1 MKSRFVLAAL
11 TVLWTGQGFAQ
22 TTPVVHRNINL
33 YANQVKVIPCS
44 PLARVAVGNGKL
56 LSVSTLTHQIVMI
69 ADAPGTTDVYMWEK
83 DGRQIAYHVNI
94 TPSDNLQTFGELQN
108 LLNEFPGVQARTT
121 GRQVV
126 LSGNASANELKRL
139 NLAIRAYP
147 GVVNLVRPDTVDM
160 KRMVVLDVQV
170 VNFSKNA
177 MDNLGINWQ
186 TSVLGPSV
194 GLVGDFVNNSLYRL
208 GDISG
213 GGATPGNALNGP
225 GGSLSGLPL
234 NVPPFSSYA
243 GIVSTL
249 TSQINLAVQ
258 NGQAYILA
266 NPRLVTRSGDT
277 ASFLAGGQ
285 VPIPVSAGFGAV
297 SVTYK
302 NYGVK
307 LNIQPDVD
315 RQGNILANIK
325 TEISEINPALTVQ
338 GYPAFLTRKT
348 NSIVNV
354 HSGQTIVLSGLIHST
369 GNNTINKLPWLGDI
383 PILGALFR
391 STQFQHDQ
399 SELVIFVTPEVIN
412 PTSSVNRAMVQQGR
426 QDIARFNRDFQ
437 HGYFVP
443 GIGHD
448 PNKVGYPNFTSHVSP
463 QAASEEQTK
472 P

>member
-1 MKSRFVLAAL
+1 MA
-11 TVLWTGQGFAQ
+11 
-22 TTPVVHRNINL
+22 
-33 YANQVKVIPCS
+33 
-44 PLARVAVGNGKL
+44 
-56 LSVSTLTHQIVMI
+56 
-69 ADAPGTTDVYMWEK
+69 
-83 DGRQIAYHVNI
+83 
-94 TPSDNLQTFGELQN
+94 
-108 LLNEFPGVQARTT
+108 ARTT

-126 LSGNASANELKRL
+126 LSGNASTGELKRL

-147 GVVNLVRPDTVDM
+147 GVVNLVRPDTVAM

-170 VNFSKNA
+170 VDFSKNA
-177 MDNLGINWQ
+177 LDNLGINWQ
-186 TSVLGPSV
+186 TSIVGPAV

-208 GDISG
+208 GDVTQG
-213 GGATPGNALNGP
+213 GQAGNALNGP
-225 GGSLSGLPL
+225 QGGLSGLPL

-243 GIVSTL
+243 GIVSSI

-266 NPRLVTRSGDT
+266 NPRLVTRSGGT
-277 ASFLAGGQ
+277 ATFLAGGE

-307 LNIQPDVD
+307 LKIQPDVD
-315 RQGNILANIK
+315 HQGNILATVN
-325 TEISEINPALTVQ
+325 TAISQINPALTVQ

-348 NSIVNV
+348 DSVVNV
-354 HSGQTIVLSGLIHST
+354 HSGQTIVLSGLIHAT
-369 GNNTINKLPWLGDI
+369 GANSINKLPWLGDI
-383 PILGALFR
+383 PILGTLFR
-391 STQFQHDQ
+391 DTQFQHNQ

-412 PTSSVNRAMVQQGR
+412 PNSPVNRAMIRQGR
-426 QDIARFNRDFQ
+426 QDITRFNRDFQ

-448 PNKVGYPNFTSHVSP
+448 PNKVGYPNFTSHVAP
-463 QAASEEQTK
+463 TAAPESAQ

>member
-11 TVLWTGQGFAQ
+11 TVLWAGQGFAQ
-22 TTPVVHRNINL
+22 NTTVVRRTINL

-94 TPSDNLQTFGELQN
+94 TPSDNLQTFGDLQS
-108 LLNEFPGVQARTT
+108 LLSEFPGVQARTT

-126 LSGNASANELKRL
+126 LSGNASAGELKRL

-186 TSVLGPSV
+186 TSVAGPAM

-208 GDISG
+208 GDVTG

-234 NVPPFSSYA
+234 
-243 GIVSTL
+243 
-249 TSQINLAVQ
+249 
-258 NGQAYILA
+258 
-266 NPRLVTRSGDT
+266 
-277 ASFLAGGQ
+277 
-285 VPIPVSAGFGAV
+285 
-297 SVTYK
+297 
-302 NYGVK
+302 
-307 LNIQPDVD
+307 
-315 RQGNILANIK
+315 
-325 TEISEINPALTVQ
+325 
-338 GYPAFLTRKT
+338 
-348 NSIVNV
+348 
-354 HSGQTIVLSGLIHST
+354 
-369 GNNTINKLPWLGDI
+369 
-383 PILGALFR
+383 
-391 STQFQHDQ
+391 
-399 SELVIFVTPEVIN
+399 
-412 PTSSVNRAMVQQGR
+412 
-426 QDIARFNRDFQ
+426 
-437 HGYFVP
+437 
-443 GIGHD
+443 
-448 PNKVGYPNFTSHVSP
+448 
-463 QAASEEQTK
+463 
-472 P
+472 